1 MYRKGDAK
9 DQEEEEVDNPDLGI
23 YEGLDDIL
31 GEDDALEFD
40 YVSVSDEVKRK
51 RRRCKI
57 CVFPR

>member
-31 GEDDALEFD
+31 GEDDDLEFD